1 MSALVYI
8 VGGIV
13 ALLIFTGGVWMSI
26 HRIRGRNSETGD
38 LPTVRLT
45 SRRGDRFTG
54 GFRIRRR
61 PRGWPGDAERPE
73 LPENRDPEF
82 QSADQGDVLN
92 APPLPAPVI
101 PLTVPTVAD
110 PSASSAVVAPRP
122 GGSRPI
128 AWLKAVQGIVL
139 DVLLTQEEVVIG
151 RDPACNIVIDEE
163 TVSRKHCALVFRSG
177 RWYIRPFRTPN
188 GTYVNDA
195 LAEPDALTPLKS
207 KDALGIGP
215 DVVLKITMP
224 EAARI
229 PVQLRTGAATSVGGR
244 EQNEDNYL
252 ATATLIGVADGVGGR
267 PAGGLAS
274 RIAIDMLRGA
284 PDSLS
289 LSQFVPAISAV
300 IRARSAG
307 DPDTENMATTLD
319 AVQLVPDDGG
329 YRMSGVHIGDGLA
342 LVDDGTQIRQLTTPH
357 TLGAELAR
365 QGNPAS
371 AHHPERAGLLRA
383 IGLHDR
389 TEADMWSQPALI
401 GSRFILTTDGLINAL
416 GLKKLFR
423 YLEQMR
429 GDDPEQVAEALIGRA
444 LQHPADSAALD
455 NLTIVVADL
464 VEQSTEEQP
473 GQPERPVPAAL
484 PSGIHR
490 HAPPTSGLTGAARP
504 EKKLRFT

>member
-1 MSALVYI
+1 
-8 VGGIV
+8 
-13 ALLIFTGGVWMSI
+13 
-26 HRIRGRNSETGD
+26 
-38 LPTVRLT
+38 
-45 SRRGDRFTG
+45 
-54 GFRIRRR
+54 
-61 PRGWPGDAERPE
+61 
-73 LPENRDPEF
+73 
-82 QSADQGDVLN
+82 
-92 APPLPAPVI
+92 
-101 PLTVPTVAD
+101 
-110 PSASSAVVAPRP
+110 
-122 GGSRPI
+122 
-128 AWLKAVQGIVL
+128 
-139 DVLLTQEEVVIG
+139 
-151 RDPACNIVIDEE
+151 
-163 TVSRKHCALVFRSG
+163 
-177 RWYIRPFRTPN
+177 
-188 GTYVNDA
+188 
-195 LAEPDALTPLKS
+195 
-207 KDALGIGP
+207 
-215 DVVLKITMP
+215 
-224 EAARI
+224 
-229 PVQLRTGAATSVGGR
+229 VQLRTGAATSAGGR

-342 LVDDGTQIRQLTTPH
+342 LVDDGIQIRQLTTPH

-371 AHHPERAGLLRA
+371 AHHPERAGLLQA
-383 IGLHDR
+383 IGLHDK

-401 GSRFILTTDGLINAL
+401 GSRFILTTDGLIDAL

-429 GDDPEQVAEALIGRA
+429 GDDPEQVAEALIDRA
-444 LQHPADSAALD
+444 LQHPAGSTAALD
-455 NLTIVVADL
+455 NLTVVVADI

-484 PSGIHR
+484 PSEIHR
-490 HAPPTSGLTGAARP
+490 AVPPPSGLTGAAQP
-504 EKKLRFT
+504 EEKSEIRMNREGGAFQWLG